1 VRIGV
6 NTRFLLP
13 YKMEGFG
20 RFTFE
25 ICSRLVK
32 LYPQHTFY
40 FFFDRPYDKKFIF
53 AENVVPI
60 VLYPPA
66 RHPILFKIWFDW
78 SITRALK
85 KHAIDVFFSPDGYLS
100 LKTDVPQVGVIHD
113 LNFEHFPEDIP
124 AVPRRYLKTYFPLF
138 ARKAKHVITVS
149 EFSKQDIVDLYG
161 ISAHN
166 ITVAYNAASPLFK
179 VQEPLV
185 KREVKA
191 QFTGGAAYFVYVG
204 AIHARKNISR
214 LLEAFKAFKIKTG
227 SDTRLLIVGE
237 ALWNGEEIGNRHPHV
252 LFTGH
257 VKIEKLAEIVGSA
270 KALCLVSYFE
280 GFGIPLVEAMQ
291 SGVPVLSGNLTAL
304 PEVCGGAGMTV
315 NPFDISEISEALTV
329 IDQDDDKRQK
339 MIAAGFAQVKKFSW
353 DKSAEVI
360 GRVLDVGID
369 S

>member
-1 VRIGV
+1 
-6 NTRFLLP
+6 
-13 YKMEGFG
+13 MEGFG

-66 RHPILFKIWFDW
+66 RHPILFKIWFNW

-85 KHAIDVFFSPDGYLS
+85 KHAIDIFFSPDGYLS

-124 AVPRRYLKTYFPLF
+124 AVPRRYLKTHFPLF
-138 ARKAKHVITVS
+138 AQKAKHIITVS

-161 ISAHN
+161 INAHN
-166 ITVAYNAASPLFK
+166 ITVAFNAANAVFK
-179 VQEPLV
+179 PQNEAV
-185 KREVKA
+185 KREVRA
-191 QFTGGAAYFVYVG
+191 EFSGGASFFVYVG

-214 LLEAFKAFKIKTG
+214 LLEAFKAFKVKTS

-237 ALWNGEEIGNRHPHV
+237 ALWNDEEIGDRHPHV

-257 VKIEKLAEIVGSA
+257 VNIEKLAIIVGSA

-280 GFGIPLVEAMQ
+280 GFGIPIVEAMQ
-291 SGVPVLSGNLTAL
+291 SGVPVLAGNLTAL
-304 PEVCGGAGMTV
+304 PEVCGDAGMTV
-315 NPFDISEISEALTV
+315 DPFDINEISEAMTM
-329 IDQDDDKRQK
+329 IDQDSDKRQK
-339 MIAAGFAQVKKFSW
+339 MIAAGFDQVKKFSW
-353 DKSAEVI
+353 EKSAEII
-360 GRVLDVGID
+360 GGVLENNI
-369 S
+369 